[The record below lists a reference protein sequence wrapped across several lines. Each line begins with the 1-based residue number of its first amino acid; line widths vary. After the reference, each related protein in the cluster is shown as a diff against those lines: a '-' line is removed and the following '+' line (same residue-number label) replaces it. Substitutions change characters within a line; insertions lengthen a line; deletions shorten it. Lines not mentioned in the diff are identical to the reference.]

1 MTEVIGVRFKKVG
14 KVYYFDPCG
23 IQVKNEMPVIVETAR
38 GLEYGEVAMAN
49 TQVEDSKIVQPLKKL
64 VRPATEADKKTM
76 EQNLQFEKDAFRIG
90 EERIAKH
97 KLDMKLVSVE
107 YTFDRSKILFYFSA
121 DGRVDFREL
130 VKDLAGVFRTRIE
143 LRQIGVR
150 DEARMIGGLGIC
162 GRPLCCSSFLD
173 SFQPVS
179 INMAKDQG
187 LSLNPTKISGTCGRL
202 MCCLKYENEAYQDLL
217 RQTPPNESLVDTPY
231 GRGTVMDSSLLRGTC
246 RVRMQNSADAPVT
259 VPCDQ
264 CAVLRRGRDK
274 GEPLDLPEP
283 SAPHPIS
290 RAEREPAVPGEQ
302 LKDEPARAGQPR
314 DEQPKEGQPKEG
326 QPKEGQSK
334 GQKRSDRSRRGG
346 DRPQNDRRDKPQGEK
361 PRTRSDRPRRDKSP
375 QREVKPGEGEQTPK
389 EGGEHKR
396 RHRGG
401 RRNYRGG
408 KPQGDGARTPKTE

>member
-217 RQTPPNESLVDTPY
+217 RQTPPNESLVYTPY

-326 QPKEGQSK
+326 QPK

-375 QREVKPGEGEQTPK
+375 QREAKPAEGEQTPK
-389 EGGEHKR
+389 EGG
-396 RHRGG
+396 
-401 RRNYRGG
+401 
-408 KPQGDGARTPKTE
+408 

>member
-38 GLEYGEVAMAN
+38 GLEYGEVAMVN
-49 TQVEDSKIVQPLKKL
+49 SKVEDDKIIQPLKKL
-64 VRPATEADKKTM
+64 VRIATPADTKTM
-76 EQNLQFEKDAFRIG
+76 EQNLQFEKDAFKTC
-90 EERIAKH
+90 EEKIQKH

-150 DEARMIGGLGIC
+150 DEAKMIGGLGIC
-162 GRPLCCSSFLD
+162 GRPLCCSSFLE

-217 RQTPPNESLVDTPY
+217 KNTPPNESLVDTPY
-231 GRGTVMDSSLLRGTC
+231 GRGTVMDASLLRGTC
-246 RVRMQNSADAPVT
+246 RVRMMNSPDAPVT

-264 CAVLRRGRDK
+264 CTVLRRGRDK
-274 GEPLDLPEP
+274 GDRVLQGRC
-283 SAPHPIS
+283 SADDDSI
-290 RAEREPAVPGEQ
+290 Q
-302 LKDEPARAGQPR
+302 
-314 DEQPKEGQPKEG
+314 
-326 QPKEGQSK
+326 
-334 GQKRSDRSRRGG
+334 
-346 DRPQNDRRDKPQGEK
+346 QG
-361 PRTRSDRPRRDKSP
+361 R
-375 QREVKPGEGEQTPK
+375 QQ
-389 EGGEHKR
+389 H
-396 RHRGG
+396 
-401 RRNYRGG
+401 G
-408 KPQGDGARTPKTE
+408 KI